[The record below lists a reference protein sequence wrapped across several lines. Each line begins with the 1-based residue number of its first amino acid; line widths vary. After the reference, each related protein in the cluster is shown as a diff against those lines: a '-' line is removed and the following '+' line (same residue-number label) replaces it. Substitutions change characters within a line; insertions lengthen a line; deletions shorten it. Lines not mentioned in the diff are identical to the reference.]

1 MDGVSERD
9 TYVLSA
15 EMGIEGR
22 DRMNKKKLQPG
33 KKYLH
38 RRQTMIDDVLREAE
52 RWIKCERITPTGAIF
67 SRDFEPRI
75 RMTDA
80 QIEREVFER

>member
-1 MDGVSERD
+1 
-9 TYVLSA
+9 
-15 EMGIEGR
+15 
-22 DRMNKKKLQPG
+22 MNKKNLQPG

-38 RRQTMIDDVLREAE
+38 RRQAVIDGVLREAE
-52 RWIKCERITPTGAIF
+52 RWIKCERITETGAVF

-80 QIEREVFER
+80 QIELEVHER

>member
-1 MDGVSERD
+1 MSEIK
-9 TYVLSA
+9 LKPCPLC
-15 EMGIEGR
+15 GR
-22 DRMNKKKLQPG
+22 SDIKTETWASGGRMYMVKCNN
-33 KKYLH
+33 
-38 RRQTMIDDVLREAE
+38 QTMIDDVLREAE

-80 QIEREVFER
+80 QIEREVHER

>member
-1 MDGVSERD
+1 MIDGV
-9 TYVLSA
+9 
-15 EMGIEGR
+15 M
-22 DRMNKKKLQPG
+22 
-33 KKYLH
+33 
-38 RRQTMIDDVLREAE
+38 REAE

-80 QIEREVFER
+80 QIEREVYER

>member
-1 MDGVSERD
+1 MI
-9 TYVLSA
+9 
-15 EMGIEGR
+15 EM
-22 DRMNKKKLQPG
+22 KKDKLQLG
-33 KKYLH
+33 RKYLH
-38 RRQTMIDDVLREAE
+38 RRQNVIDGVLREAE

-80 QIEREVFER
+80 QIEREVYDEISRK